1 MTGGGVA
8 AGAMDGGGEAGAG
21 AGAGAAVG
29 VPAAEV
35 QSKAEEADGVA
46 VVPAAAPEGGAA
58 EGATGGD
65 AMPSAPT
72 PGEAAAAG
80 GGGEADAAAAI
91 AAAAAAEAAVGGASA
106 EWEGFAKFGE
116 VHSLLEANR
125 LLIKEITANQD
136 SQEKDALKHNETLIA
151 TLNKNLAK
159 VVDIY
164 NSVSVS
170 LDESA
175 GDAPDAPKAV
185 AA

>member
-1 MTGGGVA
+1 M
-8 AGAMDGGGEAGAG
+8 
-21 AGAGAAVG
+21 
-29 VPAAEV
+29 
-35 QSKAEEADGVA
+35 
-46 VVPAAAPEGGAA
+46 
-58 EGATGGD
+58 
-65 AMPSAPT
+65 
-72 PGEAAAAG
+72 
-80 GGGEADAAAAI
+80 
-91 AAAAAAEAAVGGASA
+91 
-106 EWEGFAKFGE
+106 
-116 VHSLLEANR
+116 LEANR